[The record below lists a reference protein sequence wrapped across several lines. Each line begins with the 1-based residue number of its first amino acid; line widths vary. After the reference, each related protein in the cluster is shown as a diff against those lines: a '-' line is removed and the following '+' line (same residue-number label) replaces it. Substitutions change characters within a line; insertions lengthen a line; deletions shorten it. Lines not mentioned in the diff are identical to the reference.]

1 MVLIENLDPHSK
13 LVKINHKYVLQ
24 IRSSIMSCIYQR
36 RMHVDSSKGAIQFF
50 KNLENKLNDVDELLE
65 ELEAMEKDSMK
76 QMVERNIEIKPICK
90 LFSNY
95 RTTLNLF
102 SVKVR
107 EVLDAK
113 TNPRSLLELSTSAVS
128 SYRLPTNELPIELQY
143 YLQEGSVQM
152 QNRKLKEEEDYLTR
166 EAPKMLSDLG
176 FLLEA
181 FIEFEPE

>member
-1 MVLIENLDPHSK
+1 
-13 LVKINHKYVLQ
+13 
-24 IRSSIMSCIYQR
+24 MSCIYQR

-50 KNLENKLNDVDELLE
+50 KNLESKLNDVDELLE
-65 ELEAMEKDSMK
+65 ELEEMETESMK
-76 QMVERNIEIKPICK
+76 KLVERNIEIKPICK

-95 RTTLNLF
+95 RNTLNLF
-102 SVKVR
+102 SDKVR
-107 EVLDAK
+107 DVLEAK

-143 YLQEGSVQM
+143 YLQEGSVEM
-152 QNRKLKEEEDYLTR
+152 QNSELKEEEDFLTR

-176 FLLEA
+176 FLLKA

>member
-1 MVLIENLDPHSK
+1 
-13 LVKINHKYVLQ
+13 
-24 IRSSIMSCIYQR
+24 MSCIYQR

-65 ELEAMEKDSMK
+65 GLEAMEKDSLK
-76 QMVERNIEIKPICK
+76 QMVGVMVEGNIEIKPICK